1 MRQFTFEEA
10 KNTIQNIKNNDMISD
25 IEAIYDIAVIIEKAK
40 DAAFMGQKIKEV
52 SVQTKPNTKPIQA
65 IWLEPTEPVKHRR
78 VEVMSIGRYG
88 SVAYYQD
95 SV

>member
-10 KNTIQNIKNNDMISD
+10 KSIIRDIKNGKNISD
-25 IEAIYDIAVIIEKAK
+25 YEAIYNIAVIIEKAK
-40 DAAFMGQKIKEV
+40 DAAFMGQRIHQV
-52 SVQTKPNTKPIQA
+52 SVQEKPNAKPIQA

-88 SVAYYQD
+88 SVSYYQD
-95 SV
+95 SI